1 MDAMSNH
8 SPQHT
13 VQDDESWKNSD
24 FLSFTAA
31 DADADADKEE
41 SDDDHTHDISEKDD
55 SDARHRTNHEKRPR
69 SDINNKT
76 MSLTSVSSLPP
87 WMDEPHYYK
96 FHRNVPKLV
105 LLHDEIVSF
114 AKLMEPRP
122 EELENRQNFIKE
134 VEKVVKSTFENS
146 QVQIFGSSATGLV
159 LPHSDVDFVVTFPSS
174 DEGQKDES
182 KSKPLNKNTQKT
194 SGEDTIESEELSQQ
208 NQKQKE
214 RKEMEEYNVSNP
226 FLSSSSPLQILGQSL
241 RDHWGSDLKYLEIVE
256 NTRVPIVK
264 FTHGP
269 TNLSG
274 DVCFHQDYG
283 PMAADLV
290 KRFLE
295 AMPPLKP
302 LTYVLKYF
310 VAARG
315 LNEPYSGGCGSFMIQ
330 MMIISFLQQRERMAY
345 NERRQNTMNLGAML
359 LEFFEFYGLD
369 FNFFTTGISI
379 RSDGFFFMKGAKERK
394 EHFYNPSRPYSFA
407 IENPLDITQDVGKPS
422 FRMPLISKS
431 FEVAMRVLLSHTAEP
446 AIPTESILASI
457 IPPTDEMEERAF
469 LRRNMIRKTEKRQR
483 IT

>member
-1 MDAMSNH
+1 MSAQ
-8 SPQHT
+8 SMQKT
-13 VQDDESWKNSD
+13 SQDEESWKNSD
-24 FLSFTAA
+24 FLSFT
-31 DADADADKEE
+31 DKDG
-41 SDDDHTHDISEKDD
+41 SDDDKNDITEKD
-55 SDARHRTNHEKRPR
+55 SETTHHNTPQNRSRLEQNH
-69 SDINNKT
+69 T
-76 MSLTSVSSLPP
+76 QTSLTSVSSLPP
-87 WMDEPHYYK
+87 WMDEPHHYN

-114 AKLMEPRP
+114 AKLMEPTP
-122 EELENRQNFIKE
+122 EELENRETFIKE
-134 VEKVVKSTFENS
+134 VEKVVKNTFQDSEI
-146 QVQIFGSSATGLV
+146 QVFGSSATGLV
-159 LPHSDVDFVVTFPSS
+159 LPHSDVDFVVTTPTS
-174 DEGQKDES
+174 DVGQTDDDSESKKPS
-182 KSKPLNKNTQKT
+182 KSKETNDNTKI
-194 SGEDTIESEELSQQ
+194 DNDNSEALSKQA
-208 NQKQKE
+208 QKQKE
-214 RKEMEEYNVSNP
+214 RKEMEEYNVTNP
-226 FLSSSSPLQILGQSL
+226 LLSSSSPLQILGQSL
-241 RDHWGSDLKYLEIVE
+241 RDHWGAELVYLEVLE

-274 DVCFHQDYG
+274 DVCFNQDYG

-359 LEFFEFYGLD
+359 LEFFEFYGID

-394 EHFYNPSRPYSFA
+394 EHFYNPSRPFLLA
-407 IENPLDITQDVGKPS
+407 LENPLDITQDVGKSS
-422 FRMPLISKS
+422 FRMPLVCKS
-431 FEVAMRVLLSHTAEP
+431 FEIALRVLLSHTAEP
-446 AIPTESILASI
+446 VIPTESILASI
-457 IPPTDEMEERAF
+457 IPPTDLMEERAF
-469 LRRNMIRKTEKRQR
+469 LRRKATQNSKSKNEN
-483 IT
+483 